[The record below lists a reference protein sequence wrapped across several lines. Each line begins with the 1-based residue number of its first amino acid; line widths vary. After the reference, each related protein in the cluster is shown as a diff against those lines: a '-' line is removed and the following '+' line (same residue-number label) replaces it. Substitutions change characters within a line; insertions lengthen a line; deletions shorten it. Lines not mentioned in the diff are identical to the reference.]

1 VIKNEE
7 YLNNAIEYIRNN
19 RVKHELPKSKKI
31 EKIKESFLCTK
42 EHAFRT
48 EYNGG
53 FDVVIG
59 NPPYVRAELLGEFS
73 EYLKHKYSVF
83 NPAGDLFS
91 YFYEKSFK
99 LLKQKTGLFGFISN
113 TFDKTTAGISIREYL
128 QEEVLFLKYIDFTEV
143 QIFEGATTY
152 PVIITAQNKKG
163 INGTFQFIKIPKSS
177 QSRVIDIDIHPS
189 VQVAQNSLDKENWG
203 FKSKLAVKLI
213 EKLKKNKSVR
223 DIYGKCYYGV
233 KTALN
238 EAFIIPKT
246 YEVGEH
252 IKPIF
257 EGKELSKWVSRES
270 VQQLILF
277 ESKWTKKV
285 YGNEIT
291 EEFALLKLKDD
302 FPELI
307 NSILLFEERAK
318 KRYDK
323 GDFFWELRNCAYYN
337 LFEKPKIVFP
347 NLQNSNKF
355 SFDETGAYINAPAVI
370 LPTTDKFLVSILNS
384 KLVWYFLSN
393 ICVVRSG
400 GYIEVKPQ
408 YFEQIPI
415 PEISEQLK
423 TDLELATEKII
434 TSTSENQK
442 LSGKFIKLLK
452 SKFDNIKIT
461 KKFEKW
467 FNLSFSDFQKEL
479 KKQKIKLSLSDE
491 SDWIDYFEQQVKL
504 HSEISNSITSIEKE
518 IDQMVYELY
527 GLTEEEI
534 KIVEGN

>member
-1 VIKNEE
+1 
-7 YLNNAIEYIRNN
+7 
-19 RVKHELPKSKKI
+19 
-31 EKIKESFLCTK
+31 
-42 EHAFRT
+42 
-48 EYNGG
+48 
-53 FDVVIG
+53 
-59 NPPYVRAELLGEFS
+59 
-73 EYLKHKYSVF
+73 
-83 NPAGDLFS
+83 
-91 YFYEKSFK
+91 
-99 LLKQKTGLFGFISN
+99 
-113 TFDKTTAGISIREYL
+113 
-128 QEEVLFLKYIDFTEV
+128 
-143 QIFEGATTY
+143 
-152 PVIITAQNKKG
+152 
-163 INGTFQFIKIPKSS
+163 
-177 QSRVIDIDIHPS
+177 
-189 VQVAQNSLDKENWG
+189 
-203 FKSKLAVKLI
+203 
-213 EKLKKNKSVR
+213 
-223 DIYGKCYYGV
+223 
-233 KTALN
+233 
-238 EAFIIPKT
+238 
-246 YEVGEH
+246 
-252 IKPIF
+252 
-257 EGKELSKWVSRES
+257 
-270 VQQLILF
+270 
-277 ESKWTKKV
+277 
-285 YGNEIT
+285 
-291 EEFALLKLKDD
+291 
-302 FPELI
+302 LI

-393 ICVVRSG
+393 ICIVRSG